1 LKSLGGK
8 TVADPYLEKLAETL
22 LDYSLGAVDFKK
34 AWKNGQKRLV
44 ITYEPTAD
52 ELVRLITEIVFD
64 RGGNVFLDM
73 TPSWY
78 NVTFHSRASD
88 TVLTSNPVFLLKR
101 ADHVAARLYIRSES
115 NTRSMATVDP
125 TKVSIRRAGLKP
137 YSNVLYRV
145 DNAGRFVVPWCV
157 TLFPTEAYAQ
167 DMGMPYGEYMEYVWK
182 AMLLDCE
189 NPAKAWQSV
198 SKKQD
203 ELKKKVLDGCKT
215 FRLVDEADQTD
226 LVISVQ
232 GHKWLKSDGKVNFP
246 SDEIFN
252 APRKDSVE
260 GTVTFPRLPQ
270 YYKGGPEV
278 SGIKL
283 KFTKGK
289 VVEWEARVGQDYLDG
304 FLTKN
309 AGANYLGEVALGLN
323 PRIQRVSKQ
332 ILLDEKIGGT
342 VHIAFGWAY
351 KLHVPADAT
360 GSQLNDSPI
369 HWDMIRDMRKPS
381 CYVLIDEKY
390 KLKWDLSSSLW
401 KVREL

>member
-1 LKSLGGK
+1 M
-8 TVADPYLEKLAETL
+8 ADPYLEKLAKTL
-22 LDYSLGAVDFKK
+22 LDYSLGAIDFAK
-34 AWKNGQKRLV
+34 AWRNGQKRLV
-44 ITYEPTAD
+44 ITYEPVAD
-52 ELVRLITEIVFD
+52 ELVRLITETVFG

-78 NVTFHSRASD
+78 NVTFHSKASD
-88 TVLTSNPVFLLKR
+88 AVLASNPVFLLKR
-101 ADHVAARLYIRSES
+101 AEHVAARLYIRSET

-125 TKVSIRRAGLKP
+125 SKVSMRRAGLKP
-137 YSNVLYRV
+137 YNELLYRV
-145 DNAGRFVVPWCV
+145 DSSGNFAVPWCV
-157 TLFPTEAYAQ
+157 TLFPTKAYAQ
-167 DMGMPYGEYMEYVWK
+167 DMGLPYGEYKEYVWRS
-182 AMLLDCE
+182 MLLDYE
-189 NPAKAWQSV
+189 NPAEAWQAV

-203 ELKKKVLDGCKT
+203 DLKRKVLDGCET
-215 FRLVDEADQTD
+215 FRMIDEDDQTN
-226 LVISVQ
+226 LVMSVR
-232 GHKWLKSDGKVNFP
+232 GHRWLKSDGKVNFP

-278 SGIKL
+278 SGIRL
-283 KFTKGK
+283 KFVNGEA
-289 VVEWEARVGQDYLDG
+289 VEWEARVGQDYLDG

-309 AGANYLGEVALGLN
+309 VGAKCLGEIAFGLN

-342 VHIAFGWAY
+342 VHMAFGWAY
-351 KLHVPADAT
+351 GLHVPANGAK
-360 GSQLNDSPI
+360 SQLNDSPI

-390 KLKWDLSSSLW
+390 KLKWDTSSSLW
-401 KVREL
+401 TIQEL